1 MMKAKDIFLNR
12 IKACFVKIKKRR
24 ARNLALLKKN

>member
-1 MMKAKDIFLNR
+1 MMKAKEIFLNR
-12 IKACFVKIKKRR
+12 IKECFVKTKKRR